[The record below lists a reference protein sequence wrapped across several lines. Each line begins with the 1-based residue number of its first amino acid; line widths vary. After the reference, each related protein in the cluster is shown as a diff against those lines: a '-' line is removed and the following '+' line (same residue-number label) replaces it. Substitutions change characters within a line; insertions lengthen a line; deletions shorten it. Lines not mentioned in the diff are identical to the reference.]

1 MVLHH
6 SNSQYS
12 RAKIVVENLVVWGPT
27 RILNKYED
35 LSLPLSLTIL
45 PALTLVLVWTNILA
59 NLSVL
64 LLPPSYQLVCGRILK
79 LASIVSTHNWESQTC
94 WWWVIMKQ
102 KWPESLFLYSYNTC
116 LLGPYLEKIEKS
128 INICGYFLANI
139 HYLSLLLYILGNQM
153 AVFIDSAF
161 IAIGCISNKIPYV
174 KCNIFI
180 VLLLIGYIIMLQ
192 NHMMLNMMAI

>member
-1 MVLHH
+1 M
-6 SNSQYS
+6 
-12 RAKIVVENLVVWGPT
+12 KT
-27 RILNKYED
+27 
-35 LSLPLSLTIL
+35 SLPLSLTIL

-128 INICGYFLANI
+128 INICGYFFLANI
-139 HYLSLLLYILGNQM
+139 HYLPLLLYILGNQM

-161 IAIGCISNKIPYV
+161 IAIGCISNKIPYLNV
-174 KCNIFI
+174 TF
-180 VLLLIGYIIMLQ
+180 LLSFY
-192 NHMMLNMMAI
+192 